1 MGNMLKK
8 TKKRIAVVTVLC
20 MMLSLAPINI
30 QALETSDVAGH
41 WAKATI
47 QDWLDKGYI
56 SGYPDGSFKPD
67 NDISRAEF
75 MALVNK
81 AFGYSAM
88 QPISYTDVKTGA
100 WYYNI
105 ISVATAAGYIAGYP
119 DGSIRPNAPISREEA
134 ASIIMKINKLQANAP
149 EADKF
154 KDTATLTWSKGAVG
168 ATLAAGIMKGYLDGS
183 FGPHRMIKRGEATV
197 SLDQALKYIAGQ
209 DEVDVEP
216 IGNTGGGGGSHAS
229 AIDPANPISIFKV
242 LDSNGVEY
250 VEQDGKILIGTNGEL
265 VMTPG
270 SSSATF
276 DGIACTL
283 PYASSIV
290 NEEDVIDPDFFR
302 QFFGATYSRNG
313 EVLLPSYAKTLLTQ
327 DLASKVAVY
336 QTEVTGET
344 AFLNAIDWTTG
355 WDFATELGNIGS
367 STEGLGFRTGGTP
380 EGLEAAKLVR
390 AKFEDILGIDA
401 VKADQFSLYAW
412 RYLDSSLF
420 ITTAGG
426 IDTAI
431 PAISAVGTKA
441 TGTGGVT
448 AQVVDIGGATKQDF
462 AKLVT
467 DGIDLN
473 GKIALIAVDLDY
485 VPWQSQAC
493 YSAEQNGAIGVIY
506 YAKTYYG
513 SYVDGSNGQT
523 AFNVQDWSGP
533 EIDIPVLNVS
543 RKDGIAL
550 KALIAGE
557 SVNATIESNV
567 EIVENSDKGLNVFA
581 VIEGSK
587 YPDEYVM
594 VNAHSDAY
602 FEGFQD
608 DSIAVGA
615 MASFAEAFVDS
626 GIQPERSVI
635 LLSTDGEEFGVMD
648 MGTDW
653 LVGSWLLMRDNE
665 EAQDWKGKIVAS
677 LTLELMAYK
686 DATNFEMRASDT
698 LFEYIST
705 AAKGFTY
712 NGHDATDKAISGF
725 DNLGVMKNEVSN
737 MSDEFTMV
745 RYGVPTFRTNTHS
758 SVVSQIYHTQ
768 FDNQSTTSEGKYAD
782 CLEYY
787 GTYLIR
793 LCNMPVAPYDLTKT
807 ATKYETQVDFSY
819 LSSLGFDDRLHEASL
834 AYKSNAREMYL
845 KNALILK
852 LYDLAD
858 NQSIDLS
865 SIDLK
870 GYNDDIRETTKTIIA
885 ESTHLS
891 GEAVTLEVPF
901 YVTMTKTLTNG
912 VASLEAG
919 KGPASEVIFRAL
931 PARYYTNYLEYDAW
945 YKTNTDNIN
954 LEARDVLWANDI
966 KVQYL
971 DIYNFYQGLK
981 LKADGADFTSEITT
995 AENWLETEAK
1005 PHLTQAVA
1013 DDISMFEN
1021 ANASLNAA
1029 NQKADAII
1037 EELMI
1042 LCNLD

>member
-1 MGNMLKK
+1 ML
-8 TKKRIAVVTVLC
+8 T
-20 MMLSLAPINI
+20 LAPINI
-30 QALETSDVAGH
+30 QALETSDITGH
-41 WAKATI
+41 WANGTI

-81 AFGYSAM
+81 AYGYSATR
-88 QPISYTDVKTGA
+88 PISFTDIKVGA
-100 WYYNI
+100 WYYNTV
-105 ISVATAAGYIAGYP
+105 SVATAAGYIAGYP
-119 DGSIRPNAPISREEA
+119 DGTIRPNESISRQEA
-134 ASIIMKINKLQANAP
+134 ASIIMKINNLKGNAA

-154 KDTATLTWSKGAVG
+154 SDTGSLTWSKDAVG
-168 ATLAAGIMKGYLDGS
+168 AVLSAGIMKGYLDGS
-183 FGPHRMIKRGEATV
+183 FGPYKMIKRAEATV
-197 SLDQALKYIAGQ
+197 SLDQALKHVAGQ
-209 DEVDVEP
+209 VDVEIEP
-216 IGNTGGGGGSHAS
+216 IGDIGNGGSHNTS
-229 AIDPANPISIFKV
+229 AIDPPNPIGIHEV
-242 LDSNGVEY
+242 LDSNGIAY
-250 VEQDGKILIGTNGEL
+250 TDQSGQIIIGSNGDLI
-265 VMTPG
+265 MTLG
-270 SSSATF
+270 SNSATF
-276 DGIACTL
+276 DGINCTL
-283 PYASSIV
+283 PYTPSIDATI
-290 NEEDVIDPDFFR
+290 NPDFFR
-302 QFFGATYSRNG
+302 QFFGATYTRNG
-313 EVLLPSYAKTLLTQ
+313 EVLLPSYAKTLLTNDFISKA
-327 DLASKVAVY
+327 DLY
-336 QTEVTGET
+336 QTEVTGEE

-355 WDFATELGNIGS
+355 WDLAAELGTIGS
-367 STEGLGFRTGGTP
+367 STEGWGFRTAGTE
-380 EGLEAAKLVR
+380 EGLEAALLVR
-390 AKFEDILGIDA
+390 EKFEDILGIDA

-412 RYLDSSLF
+412 RYLDSALS
-420 ITTAGG
+420 ITTNGG
-426 IDTAI
+426 IDTAV

-441 TGTGGVT
+441 TNTGGVT
-448 AQVVDIGGATKQDF
+448 AEVVDIGGATKQDF
-462 AKLVT
+462 ARLVT

-493 YSAEQNGAIGVIY
+493 FSAEQNGAIGVIY

-513 SYVDGSNGQT
+513 AYVDGSNGQT

-550 KALIAGE
+550 KALLAAE
-557 SVNATIESNV
+557 AEPVTATIESNV

-635 LLSTDGEEFGVMD
+635 LLKTDGEEFGVMD

-712 NGHDATDKAISGF
+712 NGHDANDKANSGF

-758 SVVSQIYHTQ
+758 SVVSQIYHSQ

-807 ATKYETQVDFSY
+807 AAKYETQVDFSY
-819 LSSLGFDDRLHEASL
+819 LSSLGFDDGLNEISM
-834 AYKSNAREMYL
+834 AYKLNAREMYL

-852 LYDLAD
+852 LFDFAG
-858 NQSIDLS
+858 NNSIDIS
-865 SIDLK
+865 SVDLK
-870 GYNDDIRETTKTIIA
+870 GYNADIRETTNTIIA

-901 YVTMTKTLTNG
+901 YINMTKTLNNG
-912 VASLEAG
+912 IASLEAG

-954 LEARDVLWANDI
+954 LGARDVLWANDI

-971 DIYNFYQGLK
+971 DIYSFYQGLK
-981 LKADGADFTSEITT
+981 LKADGADFTSEISA

-1005 PHLTQAVA
+1005 PHLTQAVM
-1013 DDISMFEN
+1013 DDISMFRE

-1029 NQKADAII
+1029 NQEADDII
-1037 EELMI
+1037 DDLLD
-1042 LCNLD
+1042 LCNLN